1 MFSSRSE
8 LRSVSRHLRSIRGGD
23 MKQTSFWFLLFLACG
38 SQAAAQTPYYQGKT
52 IRVVVGYPAGSAH
65 DLWARLIAPGLTKYI
80 PGNPATVVQNMPGAG
95 SMTATN
101 YIYGVA
107 KPDGLTLG
115 VNNSALYFE
124 QLLKKKEVQYD
135 WSKFTWVGGTTPTS
149 PLLYMWANTPYKT
162 IHDVRTA
169 TVPPKCGASGTGN
182 TGYYLPRLLEEAIGA
197 KFQIVTGYEGG
208 ASIELAVERGEV
220 QCRAFTIQVFYG
232 REPFNTWRSKNQVRV
247 LVYGGKKRDPRIPD
261 TPLISEL
268 MDQYKVSDLNRR
280 LVSVMLVSG
289 EFGSAPMFAAPG
301 TSAEQVR
308 ILRAAYA
315 KALASPELVADAKK
329 QGLEPELIPGDE
341 MEALAKEVLNQPSEV
356 ITLMKK
362 VMGE

>member
-1 MFSSRSE
+1 MKKTCGLLLS
-8 LRSVSRHLRSIRGGD
+8 LLLWSIEG
-23 MKQTSFWFLLFLACG
+23 
-38 SQAAAQTPYYQGKT
+38 AAQTPYYQGKT

-182 TGYYLPRLLEEAIGA
+182 TGYYLPRLLEETIGA

-208 ASIELAVERGEV
+208 SSIELAVERGEV
-220 QCRAFTIQVFYG
+220 VCRAFTIQVFYG

-268 MDQYKVSDLNRR
+268 MDQYKTSDLHRR
-280 LVSVMLVSG
+280 LVTVMLGSG
-289 EFGSAPMFAAPG
+289 EFGAAPMFAAPG
-301 TSAEQVR
+301 TPPEVTK
-308 ILRAAYA
+308 ILRAGYA
-315 KALASPELVADAKK
+315 KAIASPELIADAKK
-329 QGLEPELIPGDE
+329 QGLEPDLIHGDE
-341 MEALAKEVLNQPSEV
+341 MEALAKEVLNQPAEV
-356 ITLMKK
+356 IALLKK